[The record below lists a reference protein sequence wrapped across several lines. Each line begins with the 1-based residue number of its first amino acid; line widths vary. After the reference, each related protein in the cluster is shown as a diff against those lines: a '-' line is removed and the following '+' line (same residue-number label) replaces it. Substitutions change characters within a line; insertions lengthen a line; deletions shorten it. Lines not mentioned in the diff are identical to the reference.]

1 MRMDSAPA
9 ALRFAADASLSP
21 RPTSPGGELLP
32 LYTMTEKRTTLILIL
47 IVAALYVLDQV
58 TKWLVVF
65 NFAEP
70 HLFFLDVVPVVTD
83 CSLFNFNLV
92 RAHNQGVAF
101 GMGDGTV
108 WAPFVFLGV
117 QIAALV
123 ALVVFY
129 RRGFFH
135 SRLLKAAWVCIL
147 AGVLGNMTDRLLQG
161 FWLKGAETLSFFEN
175 FANGYVVDF
184 LDFSFPWLKTQMFPN
199 GYHWPAFNVADS
211 CVCIAAGLFLIASF
225 LEPKQNPEK
234 DAQ

>member
-1 MRMDSAPA
+1 MLRMGE
-9 ALRFAADASLSP
+9 
-21 RPTSPGGELLP
+21 PTLLTP
-32 LYTMTEKRTTLILIL
+32 TMPKNRITLVLIL

-58 TKWLVVF
+58 TKWWVVF

-70 HLFFLDVVPVVTD
+70 QPPFFMDISPVVTD
-83 CSLFNFNLV
+83 CPLFHFNLV

-117 QIAALV
+117 QVAALV
-123 ALVVFY
+123 ALIVFY
-129 RRGFFH
+129 CRGFFH
-135 SRLLKAAWVCIL
+135 NRLLKAAWVCIM

-161 FWLKGAETLSFFEN
+161 FYLKGAESLTFFEN

-184 LDFSFPWLKTQMFPN
+184 LDFSFPWIQTEMFPY

-211 CVCIAAGLFLIASF
+211 CVCIAAGLFVIASF
-225 LEPKQNPEK
+225 FEPKAVKEK
-234 DAQ
+234 LKD

>member
-1 MRMDSAPA
+1 MRMACAPA
-9 ALRFAADASLSP
+9 AQRFAANNIFSP
-21 RPTSPGGELLP
+21 PQGNLRAGSF
-32 LYTMTEKRTTLILIL
+32 YTHMSKLRTIHYLIISVIL
-47 IVAALYVLDQV
+47 LYVLDQV
-58 TKWLVVF
+58 SKWSIVM

-70 HLFFLDVVPVVTD
+70 HSPFYMDVVRVVTD
-83 CSLFNFNLV
+83 CPLFQFNLV

-117 QIAALV
+117 QVAALV
-123 ALVVFY
+123 ALIIFY

-135 SRLLKAAWVCIL
+135 TRLLKAAWVCIM

-161 FWLKGAETLSFFEN
+161 FWLKGAESLTFFQN

-184 LDFSFPWLKTQMFPN
+184 LDFSFPWIKTEMFPN

-211 CVCIAAGLFLIASF
+211 CICIAATLFFIASF
-225 LEPKQNPEK
+225 MEPKQPQEK
-234 DAQ
+234 IES

>member
-1 MRMDSAPA
+1 
-9 ALRFAADASLSP
+9 
-21 RPTSPGGELLP
+21 
-32 LYTMTEKRTTLILIL
+32 MTKNRTTLILIIL
-47 IVAALYVLDQV
+47 VAILYVLDQV
-58 TKWLVVF
+58 TKWSIVI

-70 HLFFLDVVPVVTD
+70 HLFFMDVVPVVTD
-83 CSLFNFNLV
+83 CPLFHFNLV

-108 WAPFVFLGV
+108 WAPFVFLCV

-123 ALVVFY
+123 ALIVFY

-135 SRLLKAAWVCIL
+135 TRLLKAAWVCIM

-184 LDFSFPWLKTQMFPN
+184 LDFSFPWLTTEMFPK

-225 LEPKQNPEK
+225 MEPKQPLEK
-234 DAQ
+234 ADK

>member
-1 MRMDSAPA
+1 
-9 ALRFAADASLSP
+9 
-21 RPTSPGGELLP
+21 
-32 LYTMTEKRTTLILIL
+32 MTQKRTTLILIL
-47 IVAALYVLDQV
+47 LVVALYVLDQV
-58 TKWLVVF
+58 TKWSIVC
-65 NFAEP
+65 NFHEP
-70 HLFFLDVVPVVTD
+70 YLFYMDVVPVVTD
-83 CSLFNFNLV
+83 CSLFHFNLV

-108 WAPFVFLGV
+108 WAPFVFLSI

-129 RRGFFH
+129 RRGFFQT
-135 SRLLKAAWVCIL
+135 RILKAAWVCIM

-161 FWLKGAETLSFFEN
+161 FWLKGAESLSFFEN

-184 LDFSFPWLKTQMFPN
+184 LDFSFPWIKTEMFPT

-225 LEPKQNPEK
+225 FEPKQTPEK
-234 DAQ
+234 ADQ

>member
-1 MRMDSAPA
+1 MPLIPNLHPPR
-9 ALRFAADASLSP
+9 LRTQAGNFYP
-21 RPTSPGGELLP
+21 PPQNMP
-32 LYTMTEKRTTLILIL
+32 KNRTTLILII
-47 IVAALYVLDQV
+47 IVALLYILDQV
-58 TKWLVVF
+58 TKWSVVF
-65 NFAEP
+65 NFEEP
-70 HLFFLDVVPVVTD
+70 HIFFMDVVPVVTD
-83 CSLFNFNLV
+83 CSLFHFNLV

-108 WAPFVFLGV
+108 WAPFVFLSI

-135 SRLLKAAWVCIL
+135 NGILKAAWVCIL

-161 FWLKGAETLSFFEN
+161 FFLKGAETLSFFEN

-184 LDFSFPWLKTQMFPN
+184 LDFSFPWLKTEMFPY

-225 LEPKQNPEK
+225 LEPKQAPAK
-234 DAQ
+234 SDK

>member
-1 MRMDSAPA
+1 M
-9 ALRFAADASLSP
+9 
-21 RPTSPGGELLP
+21 
-32 LYTMTEKRTTLILIL
+32 
-47 IVAALYVLDQV
+47 LDQV
-58 TKWLVVF
+58 TKWSIVC
-65 NFAEP
+65 NFHEP
-70 HLFFLDVVPVVTD
+70 YLFYMDVVPVVTD
-83 CSLFNFNLV
+83 CSLFHFNLV

-108 WAPFVFLGV
+108 WAPFVFLSI

-129 RRGFFH
+129 RRGFFQT
-135 SRLLKAAWVCIL
+135 RILKAAWVCIM

-161 FWLKGAETLSFFEN
+161 FWLKGAESLSFFEN

-184 LDFSFPWLKTQMFPN
+184 LDFSFPWIKTEMFPN

-225 LEPKQNPEK
+225 FEPKQTPEK
-234 DAQ
+234 ADQ